1 MSSDSDHSA
10 LTSSLTD
17 MMTSLMVIF
26 VLLLVNYLG
35 NQQEEVKAVLIENVE
50 RTAQI
55 QAARSKT
62 DEMQEQLALKL
73 REALVEGIEVKKL
86 DNYNLVVIVPE
97 DKLQFDIGKNSLSES
112 AIGFLSKFVPPFLE
126 VYLRFEKDVS
136 LINVE
141 GHSDKKLR
149 KDAANEYYNWDLSQE
164 RASAVMK
171 YIFNLNKGSA
181 ETESFKRMA
190 LFGGRG
196 PIECEAPV
204 DAEENLRKK
213 CRTVKFKIRMRSS
226 EESEAK
232 IKELKEQW
240 IS

>member
-1 MSSDSDHSA
+1 MNSDSDHSA

-35 NQQEEVKAVLIENVE
+35 SRQDEVKAVILENAQ
-50 RTAQI
+50 RTEQI

-62 DEMQEQLALKL
+62 DEMQEQLAVKL
-73 REALVEGIEVKKL
+73 RQGLVDGIKVEKL

-97 DKLQFDIGKNSLSES
+97 DKLQFEIGKNVLNEA
-112 AIGFLSKFVPPFLE
+112 AIAFLSRFIPIFLG
-126 VYLRFEKDVS
+126 VYLQFESDVS
-136 LINVE
+136 LVNVE
-141 GHSDKKLR
+141 GHADHKLR

-171 YIFNLNKGSA
+171 FIFNLKKGSA

-196 PIECEAPV
+196 PIECNYPAE
-204 DAEENLRKK
+204 AEENLRKN
-213 CRTVKFKIRMRSS
+213 CRTVKFKVRMRSS
-226 EESEAK
+226 EEAGNL
-232 IKELKEQW
+232 IKEIQVR
-240 IS
+240 